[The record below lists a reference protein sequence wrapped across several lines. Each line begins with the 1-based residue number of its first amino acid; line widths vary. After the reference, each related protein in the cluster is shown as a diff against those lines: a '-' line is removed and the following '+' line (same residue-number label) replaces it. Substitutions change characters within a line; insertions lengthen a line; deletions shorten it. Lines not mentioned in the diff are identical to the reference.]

1 VSWVREGRPHHSRFR
16 QPPLASKGPNRPG
29 GHMMYRRPRISPSPC
44 VPVSP
49 RVPGSL
55 RLPATPRVPA
65 APAARARLRLLPAHP
80 SRRATADRWWAGPG
94 RQARTSRACGSQAS
108 RSAVAVGP
116 PGRMT
121 PEQLAPGAGLE
132 VNQAAEVDPVAG
144 AGGARTT
151 VSRRPAARIEGDCY
165 SLSEAWQQQA
175 RLIG

>member
-1 VSWVREGRPHHSRFR
+1 V
-16 QPPLASKGPNRPG
+16 
-29 GHMMYRRPRISPSPC
+29 YRRPRISRR
-44 VPVSP
+44 P
-49 RVPGSL
+49 RVY
-55 RLPATPRVPA
+55 RYPRVYRGPFVY
-65 APAARARLRLLPAHP
+65 
-80 SRRATADRWWAGPG
+80 RRPLVYRRPQRRVRVFG
-94 RQARTSRACGSQAS
+94 CQAS

-116 PGRMT
+116 PGRMM